1 MAEPIYGSTFQE
13 DFAARRRMLPQAVGA
28 AMPAQARSAYDP
40 EAQLEELLRQR
51 TALEQQQ
58 PDMSGLQEFAR
69 KQGEMGQG
77 ALLNALAA
85 QYAGESF
92 QPLQAK
98 LLRRAEAAQQPTKVG
113 GGILTPTGDFVR
125 DPVQAQE
132 REGGMLDR
140 RIGQVER
147 VIDSRD
153 ARRMRAEQAQR
164 EENLRREL
172 GLGNIAVRQSGV
184 DARAAARSAADA
196 VGGVRDSVVSNRQ
209 FQQATTLRGE
219 YTRRADKVAEGVRHA
234 ETVTSLLNDP
244 TIARDPTKQV
254 SLIFAFGKL
263 LDPESVVRESE
274 YALIANARGLMDSL
288 AQIPERVM
296 TGARISPSQLASMR
310 QVASN
315 LYSGAGDR
323 RTALADFY
331 RDIAKRQG
339 LRVED
344 VLPGASGAG
353 APGVVDFSTLPR

>member
-1 MAEPIYGSTFQE
+1 MAEPIYGNTFAE
-13 DFAARRRMLPQAVGA
+13 DFAARRRMLPQAMGT
-28 AMPAQARSAYDP
+28 AMPAQARGGYDP

-58 PDMSGLQEFAR
+58 PDMGAMQAFAR
-69 KQGEMGQG
+69 QQGEMGQG

-85 QYAGESF
+85 QYAGEGF
-92 QPLQAK
+92 QPLQTK
-98 LLRRAEAAQQPTKVG
+98 LLRRAEAAQQPMKVG

-125 DPVQAQE
+125 DPMQAQE
-132 REGGMLDR
+132 REAGALDR

-147 VIDSRD
+147 VIDSRE
-153 ARRMRAEQAQR
+153 ARRLRAEQAQR
-164 EENLRREL
+164 EEGLRREL
-172 GLGNIAVRQSGV
+172 GLGNIAVRQAGV
-184 DARAAARSAADA
+184 DARAAARSATDA
-196 VGGVRDSVVSNRQ
+196 VRDSATNNRQ

-244 TIARDPTKQV
+244 TIVRDPTKQV

-288 AQIPERVM
+288 SQIPERIR
-296 TGARISPSQLASMR
+296 TGARISPAQLASMR
-310 QVASN
+310 QVASS
-315 LYSGAGDR
+315 LYAGAGDR
-323 RTALADFY
+323 RSALNDFY
-331 RDIAKRQG
+331 RGVAQRQG

-344 VLPGASGAG
+344 VLPSSPGAG
-353 APGVVDFSTLPR
+353 APGVVDFNTLPK

>member
-13 DFAARRRMLPQAVGA
+13 DFAARWRMLPQATGA

-58 PDMSGLQEFAR
+58 PDMSVMQEFAR

-92 QPLQAK
+92 QPLQTK
-98 LLRRAEAAQQPTKVG
+98 FLRRAEAAQQPMKVG

-132 REGGMLDR
+132 RESGMLDR

-147 VIDSRD
+147 VIDSRE

-164 EENLRREL
+164 EEDLRREL
-172 GLGNIAVRQSGV
+172 GLGNIAVRQAGV

-196 VGGVRDSVVSNRQ
+196 VGGVRDSAASNRQ

-288 AQIPERVM
+288 AQIPERVR

-310 QVASN
+310 QVASS

-344 VLPGASGAG
+344 VLPGSPGAG
-353 APGVVDFSTLPR
+353 APGVVDFNTLPK